1 MRILTVLS
9 GIILSAAGAFLF
21 AFSTMLF
28 SSLAFPV
35 GCAMLISG
43 LLILVAYLSSG
54 RKTRLP
60 DTMLVEGT
68 ISLLFG
74 FAVLN
79 NQVQDTM
86 LATFFGAWLTI
97 AGANR
102 LSQAISVS
110 RYKPKDYYKI
120 FPLGLICTLL
130 GAIMMMPTLYVGTPA
145 IMLVALGFILN
156 GLSLLVYAMY
166 MKPPIQKQKEIEAQM
181 RADARNKAS
190 EEKRKQQQ
198 KLRSLSREERLNEE
212 EKIRKQKQAEK
223 DKKRAEKKAQKD
235 AAKAEK
241 VDADKTVRLSDA
253 EVEEINVV
261 AEKTGYAQ
269 KVRDAEKA
277 EEQEL
282 YPTFNNPTDIPSLRQ
297 MTAAEE
303 EQTEA
308 PEIVEAKLSAVNLE
322 EIESKTGAVEFEEVE
337 LPDVK
342 LESETAEAEARSEI
356 LKNLKDRASGIKKQE
371 DDVEYDYTPITLE
384 ELLAE
389 TQFEKKTDP
398 EDAKRFT
405 QTLNLGQELKWSPDE
420 TK

>member
-1 MRILTVLS
+1 MRILTVFS

-35 GCAMLISG
+35 GCAMLLSG

-68 ISLLFG
+68 VSLLFG

-166 MKPPIQKQKEIEAQM
+166 MKPPVQKQKEIEAQM
-181 RADARNKAS
+181 RAEAKMKAS

-198 KLRSLSREERLNEE
+198 KLRSLSREERLREE
-212 EKIRKQKQAEK
+212 EKIRNKNQAEK
-223 DKKRAEKKAQKD
+223 EAKRAEKKAKKD

-241 VDADKTVRLSDA
+241 SDADKTVRLSDA
-253 EVEEINVV
+253 EVEEINLE
-261 AEKTGYAQ
+261 AEKSGFAQ
-269 KVRDAEKA
+269 KVKEAEK
-277 EEQEL
+277 EQEL
-282 YPTFNNPTDIPSLRQ
+282 YPTFNKPTAIPSLRQ
-297 MTAAEE
+297 MAGADDAP
-303 EQTEA
+303 QTEA
-308 PEIVEAKLSAVNLE
+308 PDIVETRIAAVNLE
-322 EIESKTGAVEFEEVE
+322 EIESKTGEVEFEGVE
-337 LPDVK
+337 LPEVRI
-342 LESETAEAEARSEI
+342 ESESEETEARSEI
-356 LKNLKDRASGIKKQE
+356 LKNLKDRASVIKKHE
-371 DDVEYDYTPITLE
+371 NDIEYDYTPLTLE

-389 TQFEKKTDP
+389 TQPEKKPDP
-398 EDAKRFT
+398 NEAKRFT
-405 QTLNLGQELKWSPDE
+405 QTLNFGKDLKWSPDE

>member
-9 GIILSAAGAFLF
+9 GIILAAAGAFLF

-35 GCAMLISG
+35 GCAMLVSG
-43 LLILVAYLSSG
+43 LLILVAYVSSG
-54 RKTRLP
+54 RRTRLP

-68 ISLLFG
+68 VSLLFG

-166 MKPPIQKQKEIEAQM
+166 MKPPAQKQKEIEAQM

-212 EKIRKQKQAEK
+212 ERIRKQKQAEK

-241 VDADKTVRLSDA
+241 VDTAKTVRLSDE
-253 EVEEINVV
+253 EVEEINEA
-261 AEKTGYAQ
+261 AEKSGFAQ
-269 KVRDAEKA
+269 KVKEA

-282 YPTFNNPTDIPSLRQ
+282 YPTFNNPTAIPSLRQ
-297 MTAAEE
+297 MAAAEE
-303 EQTEA
+303 EQESAA

-322 EIESKTGAVEFEEVE
+322 EIESKTGEVEFEDVK

-342 LESETAEAEARSEI
+342 IESETAEAEARSEI

-389 TQFEKKTDP
+389 TQFEKKPDP

-405 QTLNLGQELKWSPDE
+405 QTLNFGKELKWSPDE